1 MALSRTSTFG
11 LFYGFLLSINYFLFF
26 FVLDRP
32 LSLVII
38 GPSRI
43 GKTAWARS
51 LGPHMYFN
59 TYINLDRWNDNAKYI
74 ILDDFTIEVDKYL
87 PSWKCFFGSQEEFT
101 LTDKYRSK
109 RTVKWGKPLI
119 WLNNEDFKVSLSTYT
134 YIHLNSKIIEIEKDD
149 NVFFF

>member
-1 MALSRTSTFG
+1 
-11 LFYGFLLSINYFLFF
+11 
-26 FVLDRP
+26 
-32 LSLVII
+32 
-38 GPSRI
+38 
-43 GKTAWARS
+43 
-51 LGPHMYFN
+51 MYFN

-134 YIHLNSKIIEIEKDD
+134 YIHLNSKIIEIKKDD